1 MKLPTTSPTDFCR
14 AYIERDLKEYHE
26 KKIYMSSWPTMEN
39 LITRSIELDGVFTE
53 LIEKFGYSDRDSLS
67 ENRHSVW
74 LILELTWSS
83 HEFQPE
89 DIIELKKN
97 THQLS
102 LLNKQIVEL
111 CGLLISAYSQQNEL
125 LNLTGHSRNEYQ
137 DAISALLNAGKNNG
151 RFQSYLEQPLSQLR
165 IQFDGKYWPNKIQLI
180 EAFLQYEKSNNTH
193 PNHYIPDEVL
203 ASRSNIVKNFILCF
217 DGHFKDPTNQLPA
230 DFSFRNR
237 SMADIINVV
246 LGIPPDNLFSEE
258 AVKTVRAR
266 YGK

>member
-74 LILELTWSS
+74 LILELIWSS

-97 THQLS
+97 LKKVYGLTVLS
-102 LLNKQIVEL
+102 PFHL
-111 CGLLISAYSQQNEL
+111 AY
-125 LNLTGHSRNEYQ
+125 
-137 DAISALLNAGKNNG
+137 
-151 RFQSYLEQPLSQLR
+151 
-165 IQFDGKYWPNKIQLI
+165 
-180 EAFLQYEKSNNTH
+180 
-193 PNHYIPDEVL
+193 
-203 ASRSNIVKNFILCF
+203 
-217 DGHFKDPTNQLPA
+217 
-230 DFSFRNR
+230 
-237 SMADIINVV
+237 
-246 LGIPPDNLFSEE
+246 LFSLWELFYMCIL
-258 AVKTVRAR
+258 KNTLSF
-266 YGK
+266 